1 MVILTRNEEG
11 MLMVYDPQ
19 SGDSFLGEKEI
30 IDSFMSRVEVE
41 YSMQNRFSSAIL
53 RVDNAQVN
61 VPFIRKIIRRRHD
74 P

>member
-1 MVILTRNEEG
+1 
-11 MLMVYDPQ
+11 MVYDPQ

-30 IDSFMSRVEVE
+30 IDSFMRRVEVK
-41 YSMQNRFSSAIL
+41 YSMQEGVSPAIL

>member
-1 MVILTRNEEG
+1 
-11 MLMVYDPQ
+11 MVYDPQ
-19 SGDSFLGEKEI
+19 SGKRFIGAKEI

-61 VPFIRKIIRRRHD
+61 MPFIRKIIRRHYD

>member
-1 MVILTRNEEG
+1 
-11 MLMVYDPQ
+11 MVYDPQ
-19 SGDSFLGEKEI
+19 SGKRFIGAKEI

-61 VPFIRKIIRRRHD
+61 MPFIRKIIRRRYD

>member
-11 MLMVYDPQ
+11 VLMVYDPQ
-19 SGDSFLGEKEI
+19 SGKRFIGAKEI

-61 VPFIRKIIRRRHD
+61 MPFIRKIIRRCYD

>member
-11 MLMVYDPQ
+11 VLMVYDPQ
-19 SGDSFLGEKEI
+19 SGKRFIGAKEI

-61 VPFIRKIIRRRHD
+61 MPFIRKIIRRRYD

>member
-1 MVILTRNEEG
+1 
-11 MLMVYDPQ
+11 MVYDPQ
-19 SGDSFLGEKEI
+19 TGKRFIGAKEI

-53 RVDNAQVN
+53 RVDNAQAN

>member
-1 MVILTRNEEG
+1 
-11 MLMVYDPQ
+11 MVYDPQ
-19 SGDSFLGEKEI
+19 TGKRFIGAKEI

-61 VPFIRKIIRRRHD
+61 MPFIRKIIRRRYD

>member
-1 MVILTRNEEG
+1 
-11 MLMVYDPQ
+11 MVYDPQ
-19 SGDSFLGEKEI
+19 NGERFVGQEEI
-30 IDSFMSRVEVE
+30 LDSFMSKVAIE
-41 YSMQNRFSSAIL
+41 YSMQDGFSPALI